1 MRSDTPVNDAILQPF
16 LMAQDLAE
24 SQQQLTVLVS
34 EHAEP
39 RMKGA
44 IAAYLGS
51 NFTGREHHVDFEDLC
66 SEAKTR
72 LVTYLHK
79 LKLGLT
85 GGPCRDFLG
94 YAVKI
99 AHNACR
105 DYFRQM
111 NPQRARLHKKI
122 RDLLHANPN
131 FAAWTSPNENTVEW
145 LCGFHSWRGQ
155 KVSPNSTPWTRRFYD
170 NPETA
175 TASGGD
181 IQSMEMANLLAAI
194 FKDVGEPI
202 RLNDLV
208 NLISDIKQIND
219 LPAASFEADGARL
232 GSRLPDSKA
241 RIDLVLEMRDPL
253 VRYWRWAREL
263 PRDLFL
269 ASLLYGRD
277 SSGEDVISLLLH
289 AEITTK
295 AEVAGLLGMTQDQFR
310 DLRFNRLPLD
320 NKGISQELG
329 IKLDQVY
336 KLRVRAGKRL
346 ELLLAEIDSKKNG

>member
-1 MRSDTPVNDAILQPF
+1 MPSDTPVNDAILQPF
-16 LMAQDLAE
+16 LMAQDIAE

-51 NFTGREHHVDFEDLC
+51 NFTGREHHVDFDDLC

-79 LKLGLT
+79 LKLGRT
-85 GGPCRDFLG
+85 ADPCRDFLG

-111 NPQRARLHKKI
+111 NPLRARLHKKI
-122 RDLLHANPN
+122 RDLLHANQN

-145 LCGFHSWRGQ
+145 LCGFHYWRGQ
-155 KVSPNSTPWTRRFYD
+155 RASPNSTAWIRGFYD

-175 TASGGD
+175 TEGLASGGD
-181 IQSMEMANLLAAI
+181 IQSMEMAYLLAAI

-202 RLNDLV
+202 RLNDVV
-208 NLISDIKQIND
+208 NVVSDIRRIND
-219 LPAASFEADGARL
+219 VPAASFEDNGARL

-263 PRDLFL
+263 PRDAFL
-269 ASLLYGRD
+269 VSLLYGRD
-277 SSGEDVISLLLH
+277 SAGEDVISLLLD
-289 AEITTK
+289 AKVTTK
-295 AEVAGLLGMTQDQFR
+295 TEVAGLLGMTREQFR

-320 NKGISQELG
+320 NKEISKELG
-329 IKLDQVY
+329 IKLEQVY
-336 KLRVRAGKRL
+336 KLRRRAGKRL
-346 ELLLAEIDSKKNG
+346 ELLLD